1 MNKPDA
7 PDLAQIDLPLERD
20 DFMRSMIRELAGTLE
35 DIIGLDE
42 AAGFISIVGQHLGRE
57 IEQSYKAALGV
68 DRFDAAQVARVLVDL
83 KARIRGDFRVTEM
96 DETKIVLVNRACPFA
111 EKVRDRPS
119 MCMMTSNVFGSITA
133 NNLGYAKVVLEETIA
148 RGDPGCR
155 VLVYLKPVAESEARE
170 GREYYQPPESA

>member
-57 IEQSYKAALGV
+57 IEQSYKTALGV
-68 DRFDAAQVARVLVDL
+68 ERFDAAQVARILVDL

-96 DETKIVLVNRACPFA
+96 DETKIVLENRACPFA

-155 VLVYLKPVAESEARE
+155 VLVYLKPVPESEARE